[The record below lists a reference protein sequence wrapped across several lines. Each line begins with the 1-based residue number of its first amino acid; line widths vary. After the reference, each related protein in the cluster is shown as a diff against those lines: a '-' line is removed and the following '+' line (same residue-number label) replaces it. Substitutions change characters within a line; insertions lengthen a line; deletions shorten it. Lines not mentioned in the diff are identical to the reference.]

1 MFIIDMTSF
10 GLVLTG
16 ASVKLAKNSQI
27 VTKLIHNALKSVFT
41 ESNNRNYI
49 CRTRVRLFR

>member
-1 MFIIDMTSF
+1 MTSF